1 LKSLDPVAAI
11 RDADRDGSD
20 VCIRPVTAPLSPR
33 GRGAGGEGAGRQ
45 ALPVLVALAAALA
58 APAHA
63 RPIAYTGATTVMAD
77 VGSDTREFSVFHAPS
92 FRWSAGGGWH
102 AFESG
107 DGATEREIAY
117 LRGNRL
123 LERWNLPNAQA
134 NVFVW
139 GSIGRATGND
149 FDGSQAAYNAGFQA
163 DYETLRFYSMV
174 KSEWWHADAFTHRM
188 DTAQLGFAPYA
199 HRYGGW
205 ATWLVGMVENKAG
218 ALQGTPEY
226 TLLLRFFNETTWIEA
241 GVDDDGDPRLMLMLN
256 F

>member
-1 LKSLDPVAAI
+1 MKSLDPVAAI

-188 DTAQLGFAPYA
+188 DTAKLGFAP
-199 HRYGGW
+199 
-205 ATWLVGMVENKAG
+205 
-218 ALQGTPEY
+218 
-226 TLLLRFFNETTWIEA
+226 
-241 GVDDDGDPRLMLMLN
+241 
-256 F
+256 

>member
-1 LKSLDPVAAI
+1 
-11 RDADRDGSD
+11 
-20 VCIRPVTAPLSPR
+20 
-33 GRGAGGEGAGRQ
+33 
-45 ALPVLVALAAALA
+45 VLVALAAALA